1 MEMRSWGGRALPQ
14 RKLVTVERRS
24 VVGGGWEDILGLT
37 WQRLGVRFRGL
48 FPRRRCWGLAG
59 KETTDDISSLLDRRV
74 SRILRIIR
82 VFSPG
87 LISHNPTLQPVA
99 PGFGLTFLA
108 CGFDPS

>member
-74 SRILRIIR
+74 SRILRII
-82 VFSPG
+82 
-87 LISHNPTLQPVA
+87 
-99 PGFGLTFLA
+99 
-108 CGFDPS
+108 